1 MAGNIQAD
9 AVWTLGLTEEEIK
22 DAGLVKGRDLIV
34 YEEDRE
40 EKSISLAYTK
50 SMETADIEKLEKA
63 FQNIDTAKIQGHMP
77 AMPPKGITRKESPAF
92 ILGSFSALF
101 CFPLP
106 YLYFSCVLLAK
117 KASDGADG
125 I

>member
-40 EKSISLAYTK
+40 EKSMSSGLY
-50 SMETADIEKLEKA
+50 
-63 FQNIDTAKIQGHMP
+63 
-77 AMPPKGITRKESPAF
+77 KEY
-92 ILGSFSALF
+92 GNGR
-101 CFPLP
+101 
-106 YLYFSCVLLAK
+106 Y
-117 KASDGADG
+117 
-125 I
+125 

>member
-1 MAGNIQAD
+1 M
-9 AVWTLGLTEEEIK
+9 
-22 DAGLVKGRDLIV
+22 DAGPYRGGDKRHRLVKGRDLIV

-63 FQNIDTAKIQGHMP
+63 FQNIDTAKIQGAYA

-106 YLYFSCVLLAK
+106 YLYFFLCTFGK
-117 KASDGADG
+117 KGVRWSRWHIRMTLPEGT

>member
-1 MAGNIQAD
+1 M
-9 AVWTLGLTEEEIK
+9 
-22 DAGLVKGRDLIV
+22 DAGPYRGGDKRRRACKGRDLIV

-63 FQNIDTAKIQGHMP
+63 FQNIDTAKIQG
-77 AMPPKGITRKESPAF
+77 AYAGYAAKGDNPEGKSGIYLRIIF
-92 ILGSFSALF
+92 GLILFSIAILVF
-101 CFPLP
+101 FPV
-106 YLYFSCVLLAK
+106 YFWQK